1 MRETVLSRLTSFLSC
16 PFSAKQLH
24 DNEDDSKKQKYVDRE
39 SCHVVDNKTAYP
51 RAYQQERQQ
60 KPNES
65 HLSPALRETTYIE
78 KFLLVIG

>member
-1 MRETVLSRLTSFLSC
+1 MRKTVLSRLTSFLSC

-24 DNEDDSKKQKYVDRE
+24 DNEDDSKKQKNVDRK
-39 SCHVVDNKTAYP
+39 SCHVVDNETAYP

-65 HLSPALRETTYIE
+65 HFSPAFE
-78 KFLLVIG
+78 KQLTLSSFCS